1 VGSFGEGGIEMQS
14 RRDFLA
20 SSPLLALAPTVPGFL
35 ARTAGAAAPAR
46 DERALVVVEMDGGN
60 DGLNTVVP
68 FRDANYPKFRPTL
81 RQAKDQLVKV
91 NGEVGL
97 HPSLKG
103 LDKLLGAGR
112 LCVVQG
118 VGYPNPNR
126 SHVVSMAIWQTARLG
141 ADERAAEGW
150 LGRAFDAAG
159 AGGGAP
165 GSVFVGGGAMPA
177 ALRGRR
183 SVATALTRPED
194 FLLRPEVKAALRA
207 TANEGKEGLAAFV
220 GRVATDAY
228 GTADRL
234 AGAVRAKAGEPT
246 YPSSELAAQMRIV
259 ARLIKAGAGARAY
272 YTRQTGYDTHALQ
285 AGAHA
290 ALLRDYADALRAFF
304 DDLGAAKL
312 AERVLVLTFSE
323 FGRTVRENGS
333 GGTDHGTA
341 GPVFLAGPRF
351 KAAVVGKAPDL
362 GDLDPRHG
370 DLRVGADF
378 RGVYAEVLEG
388 WLGLK
393 GRAVLGRDWRK
404 PGALGG

>member
-1 VGSFGEGGIEMQS
+1 MQS

-35 ARTAGAAAPAR
+35 ARTVGAAAPAR

-91 NGEVGL
+91 NDEVGL

-141 ADERAAEGW
+141 AGVHAGEGW

-159 AGGGAP
+159 PSGGAP
-165 GSVFVGGGAMPA
+165 GSVFVGGGAMPG

-194 FLLRPEVKAALRA
+194 FLLRPEVKPALRA
-207 TANEGKEGLAAFV
+207 TAKEGKEDLAAFV
-220 GRVATDAY
+220 GRVATDAHA
-228 GTADRL
+228 TADRM
-234 AGAVRAKAGEPT
+234 AGAVRAKAGEPA
-246 YPSSELAAQMRIV
+246 YPGSELAKQLQIV

-272 YTRQTGYDTHALQ
+272 YTRQPGYDTHALQ
-285 AGAHA
+285 AGTHS
-290 ALLRDYADALRAFF
+290 ALLRDYADVLRAFF
-304 DDLGAAKL
+304 DDLSAAKL
-312 AERVLVLTFSE
+312 ADRVLVLTFSE

-393 GRAVLGRDWRK
+393 SRAVLGRDWPK